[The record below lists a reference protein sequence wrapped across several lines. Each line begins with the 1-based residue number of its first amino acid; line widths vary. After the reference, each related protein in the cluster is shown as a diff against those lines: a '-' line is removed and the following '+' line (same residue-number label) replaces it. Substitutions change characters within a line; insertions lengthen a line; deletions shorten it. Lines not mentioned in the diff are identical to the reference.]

1 MGQAMFAEQQI
12 QHNAQLAQAG
22 QDRALQDGAASE
34 VNLVIEAAGISHVGM
49 VRAHNEDSLTL
60 LADVGCYVL
69 ADGMGGYNAG
79 EVASAIAVDAV
90 GTYLSGF
97 KDSLL
102 NNPDPDP
109 VSAIAD
115 AIESANRRI
124 IETGALRPECLGMGS
139 TVVALMLL
147 GEKLWYG
154 HVGDSRLYCLRNGQI
169 QQLTRDHSV
178 GQEMTDA
185 GVMTKDQAR
194 QYQGRGI
201 LTRALG
207 VEPDVRPD
215 VGCTNLQVG
224 DVFVLCSDGLS
235 DMLSDQKITEI
246 IQRRR
251 NTSCHTI
258 ALALQAE
265 ALAAGGT
272 DNVSALI
279 LRCIAQ

>member
-1 MGQAMFAEQQI
+1 MGQAMFAAQQI
-12 QHNAQLAQAG
+12 QHNAQLAQAMPLHEN
-22 QDRALQDGAASE
+22 QEL
-34 VNLVIEAAGISHVGM
+34 NLVIEAAGISHVGM
-49 VRAHNEDSLTL
+49 VRSHNEDSLTI

-69 ADGMGGYNAG
+69 SDGMGGYNAG
-79 EVASAIAVDAV
+79 EVASALAVDAV

-97 KDSLL
+97 KDALIG
-102 NNPDPDP
+102 NPDPDP

-115 AIESANRRI
+115 AIEAANRKI

-139 TVVALMLL
+139 TIVAVMLL

-154 HVGDSRLYCLRNGQI
+154 HVGDSRLYCIRAGKI

-215 VGCTNLQVG
+215 VGCTDLQAG
-224 DVFVLCSDGLS
+224 DVFVVCSDGLS
-235 DMLSDQKITEI
+235 DMLADQKIAEI
-246 IQRRR
+246 IHHRR
-251 NTSCHTI
+251 NTTCHTI
-258 ALALQAE
+258 ALALQTE

-279 LRCIAQ
+279 LRCVPQ